1 MAPYQVSYKCL
12 LSEWMS
18 WINFWLK
25 KFLFPNLLKN
35 IIALFP
41 TKYQRKQMMLMLME
55 TTEDN

>member
-18 WINFWLK
+18 LINFWLK
-25 KFLFPNLLKN
+25 KFLFSNLLKN

-41 TKYQRKQMMLMLME
+41 TKYQQKQMMLMLME
-55 TTEDN
+55 TTEEN